1 MLCIKGVHGFVRH
14 CVDEFSNGRVIL
26 ASLIAAAS
34 LCPNEQF
41 LNRLL
46 LRGRRR
52 SRSLTCLPCRF
63 DHSPLSFGEETDK
76 TEVAIAIEM
85 THRGSWRGIS
95 MEPGGK
101 GSFQAVKLQ
110 RPARTTVCSH
120 STRDMA
126 AIGSIE
132 SNQDNNDTQDEC
144 LSSCEQL

>member
-1 MLCIKGVHGFVRH
+1 VP
-14 CVDEFSNGRVIL
+14 RVFAL
-26 ASLIAAAS
+26 TNKL
-34 LCPNEQF
+34 

-52 SRSLTCLPCRF
+52 SRSLACLPCRF
-63 DHSPLSFGEETDK
+63 DDTPFSFGEETDK
-76 TEVAIAIEM
+76 TEVAFAIEV

-120 STRDMA
+120 STMDMT
-126 AIGSIE
+126 AIGSIKSKHE
-132 SNQDNNDTQDEC
+132 NNDSEGKY
-144 LSSCEQL
+144 LSSCRQF